1 MRQCDA
7 TTLRRALWMVTARSR
22 LPAASVAV
30 ALALTLAALLSAA
43 QSLLP
48 PATLPKG
55 VYYGWTDGLEGRFQV
70 VGAPCRGPAEGI
82 ETSRDAGHDATVGA
96 WLAHPRGVVE
106 LRPPDVVD
114 GAEAL
119 VFGAAVPVL
128 SFAPPALVSLEGVTA
143 PEDPTTERPPRETAL
158 GRLTVLCRSHAEA
171 STRLGS
177 AAVAFIPTRTAL
189 HGAPADIG
197 ITPRRV
203 PPGSDLLGVLVLSN
217 DTEAPLHL
225 RALHYAPVASSTGKV
240 RAAVGDRAQLA
251 SWLRTVF
258 GEPTGRGAVAPAG
271 AVGPAGASDSAP
283 LSTPAIV
290 ESATVESATVSRWD
304 ATYKDP
310 GDHRTLRSRS
320 AADLDLLL
328 APGEMAIVVVDQRSL
343 TRTLVA
349 RPVLLYPVLEY
360 GGGWAGREERGEPG
374 SKARRDGAQTAW
386 VGLTTPL
393 YGTTRS
399 WRRDRLR

>member
-1 MRQCDA
+1 
-7 TTLRRALWMVTARSR
+7 MVTARSR

-43 QSLLP
+43 QSLRP

-55 VYYGWTDGLEGRFQV
+55 VYYGWTDGLESRFQV

-82 ETSRDAGHDATVGA
+82 ETTRDAGHDATVGA
-96 WLAHPRGVVE
+96 WLAHRRGVVE

-114 GAEAL
+114 SAEAL

-128 SFAPPALVSLEGVTA
+128 SFGPPALVSLEGVTA
-143 PEDPTTERPPRETAL
+143 PGDPTTERPPRETVL
-158 GRLTVLCRSHAEA
+158 RRLTVLCRSHAEA

-177 AAVAFIPTRTAL
+177 AAVAFIPTRTAP

-251 SWLRTVF
+251 SLLRTVF
-258 GEPTGRGAVAPAG
+258 GEPTVHGTVAPAG

-283 LSTPAIV
+283 RSTA
-290 ESATVESATVSRWD
+290 ATVESATVSRWD
-304 ATYKDP
+304 AAYQDP

-360 GGGWAGREERGEPG
+360 GGGWADREERGEPD